1 MAEDDDDEDEDEDED
16 DNEEEGDE
24 KDDDYIEG
32 ENDFQLSAYMCSMS
46 FLIA

>member
-16 DNEEEGDE
+16 QDEEGDD